1 MISLSYDNILLRPL
15 SQKDIGIEYVNW
27 MNDYQVVKYTESKFT
42 THTLDSIKQFVE
54 TCNNSKN
61 DYLFGIFLKETDTHI
76 GNIKLGN
83 IHTLYMHADIGLII
97 GLKEYW
103 GKGMAT
109 KAIRLVTDYGFN
121 TLNLHKIFAGAY
133 SMNVGS
139 IKAFQKCGYNIAY
152 IKKDEVFFENKYVD
166 CVYLEKFNPNH
177 NLEQHD

>member
-1 MISLSYDNILLRPL
+1 MLITDENIYLKTL
-15 SQKDIGIEYVNW
+15 SQNDIGINYVNW
-27 MNDYQVVKYTESKFT
+27 MNDYQVVKYTESNFT

-61 DYLFGIFLKETDTHI
+61 NFLFGIFLKDNDLHV

-83 IHTLYMHADIGLII
+83 IHNLYNHGDIGLII

-103 GKGMAT
+103 GKGIAT
-109 KAIRLVTDYGFN
+109 KAIKMVTDYGFD

-152 IKKDEVFFENKYVD
+152 IKKDEVFFENNYVD
-166 CVYLEKFNPNH
+166 CVWLEKFNH
-177 NLEQHD
+177 RHTLEQND

>member
-1 MISLSYDNILLRPL
+1 MLITDENIYLKTL
-15 SQKDIGIEYVNW
+15 SQNDIGINYVNW

-61 DYLFGIFLKETDTHI
+61 NFLFGIFLKDNDLHV

-83 IHTLYMHADIGLII
+83 VHNLYNHGDIGLII

-103 GKGMAT
+103 GKGIAT
-109 KAIRLVTDYGFN
+109 KAIKMVTNYGFDA
-121 TLNLHKIFAGAY
+121 LNLHKIFAGAY

-152 IKKDEVFFENKYVD
+152 IKKDEVFFENNYVD
-166 CVYLEKFNPNH
+166 CVYLEKFNPRHTLKQN
-177 NLEQHD
+177 D